1 MIGDS
6 EMTWTAICEKDGRTS
21 AISFNSFPD
30 ATDALKNIK
39 AVVQCDGYRVLALV
53 KGNLTGA
60 FYGIDSETDTV
71 ISDV

>member
-1 MIGDS
+1 
-6 EMTWTAICEKDGRTS
+6 MTWTAICERDGRTS
-21 AISFNSFPD
+21 IISFSSFPD
-30 ATDALKNIK
+30 AVDALKNIK

-60 FYGIDSETDTV
+60 FYGIDAETDNI